1 MFQKIS
7 CLPLIGKICKN
18 YQKATFASVQ
28 LVNKIVR
35 TKNWFSF
42 NNLANGKDEAVR
54 NVLDDNISFFLFGDC
69 TVYHRKGLTYEIGHR
84 RSVHLGNSTELIIP
98 THGIRNSIRGR
109 HCGVQNPHRSEDSGK
124 GTGAPSTNSIR
135 NAGVEKTLHFS
146 WLKNIRKKQYYK
158 IIGKMGVKK
167 RNAGMYW
174 SFYVNKRKKIRKKR
188 RTI

>member
-1 MFQKIS
+1 MFGKIS

-18 YQKATFASVQ
+18 HEKATFAFVP

-35 TKNWFSF
+35 TSKCFSLK
-42 NNLANGKDEAVR
+42 NLANGKEEAVR
-54 NVLDDNISFFLFGDC
+54 NVLDDGISFLLFGDC
-69 TVYHRKGLTYEIGHR
+69 TVYHKKGLTYEIGHR
-84 RSVHLGNSTELIIP
+84 RSIHLGNTTELILP
-98 THGIRNSIRGR
+98 THGLRNKIRGR
-109 HCGVQNPHRSEDSGK
+109 PWGIDTPHRSEDSGK
-124 GTGAPSTNSIR
+124 GMSPTDLIR
-135 NAGVEKTLHFS
+135 SACVEKTLHFS

>member
-1 MFQKIS
+1 MLQKIS

-18 YQKATFASVQ
+18 HQKATFASVP

-35 TKNWFSF
+35 TSNYFRFS
-42 NNLANGKDEAVR
+42 NLANKKGEAVS
-54 NVLDDNISFFLFGDC
+54 NVPHDGSSFLLFGDC
-69 TVYHRKGLTYEIGHR
+69 TVYHKKGLTYEMGHR
-84 RSVHLGNSTELIIP
+84 RSVHLGNSTECIIP

-109 HCGVQNPHRSEDSGK
+109 PWGSESPHRSEDSGK
-124 GTGAPSTNSIR
+124 GTPPTNSIR
-135 NAGVEKTLHFS
+135 SGCVEKTLHFS
-146 WLKNIRKKQYYK
+146 WLKTIRKKQYYK

>member
-1 MFQKIS
+1 MFPRIS

-18 YQKATFASVQ
+18 HQKATFASVP

-35 TKNWFSF
+35 TRNSF
-42 NNLANGKDEAVR
+42 TLNNLANEKDEAVR
-54 NVLDDNISFFLFGDC
+54 NMLDDGISFLLCGDC
-69 TVYHRKGLTYEIGHR
+69 TVHHKPGLTYEIGHR
-84 RSVHLGNSTELIIP
+84 RSFHLGNSTELIIP
-98 THGIRNSIRGR
+98 AHRIRSNISARPWGSES
-109 HCGVQNPHRSEDSGK
+109 PHHSEDSGN
-124 GTGAPSTNSIR
+124 GMLPTNSIR
-135 NAGVEKTLHFS
+135 TACVQKTLHFS

>member
-18 YQKATFASVQ
+18 HQKATFASVP

-35 TKNWFSF
+35 TSNCFSF
-42 NNLANGKDEAVR
+42 NNLANEKDEAVR
-54 NVLDDNISFFLFGDC
+54 NVLDDGISFLLFGDC
-69 TVYHRKGLTYEIGHR
+69 TVYHKKGLTYEIGYR
-84 RSVHLGNSTELIIP
+84 RSVHLGNSTELILP
-98 THGIRNSIRGR
+98 THCIRNNIRDRPWGIES
-109 HCGVQNPHRSEDSGK
+109 PHRSEDPGK
-124 GTGAPSTNSIR
+124 GILPTNPIPSVC
-135 NAGVEKTLHFS
+135 VEKTLHFS